1 MAKSV
6 LVVDDSALIRK
17 QLGSLL
23 DRAGYDVG
31 FAKNGK
37 EAVEFVEEVDFDAI
51 TMDINMP
58 VMDGLEAVKQIMH
71 IKPTPIVMVSSL
83 TQNEADITF
92 EALDLG
98 AVDYVAKPG
107 TITLNLRK
115 QEEEILSKIAMAV
128 TLPKSRLHIK
138 KTAHKKTKELL
149 TPKEVQKP
157 LPTKAQKLV
166 LIGASTGGPGLIETI
181 VTSLPV
187 NYPYPVCVVQHM
199 PENFTGVFAKRL
211 NKNAKVEVMEAK
223 AGETIK
229 PATAIIAKG
238 GWHLHFSK
246 KLTGE
251 LIVKLSPNTV
261 NHFFCPSVDEMFFSA
276 AKIFNAKNIL
286 AVELTGIG
294 DDGADGMLELRKNGA
309 NTIAESEETAV
320 VYGMP
325 KMAYERGGAVKK
337 LPFPK
342 IVDEILAYG
351 GI

>member
-1 MAKSV
+1 MAKAV

-17 QLGSLL
+17 QLGTIL

-31 FAKNGK
+31 FAKNGQ
-37 EAVEFVEEVDFDAI
+37 EAVEFLDEFDFDAI

-58 VMDGLEAVKQIMH
+58 VMDGLEATRVIMAK
-71 IKPTPIVMVSSL
+71 KPTPIVMVSSL

-107 TITLNLRK
+107 TITLDVRR
-115 QEEEILSKIAMAV
+115 QEEDILEKVAMA
-128 TLPKSRLHIK
+128 TSIPKSRLHIK
-138 KTAHKKTKELL
+138 KTAHRKAKELL
-149 TPKEVQKP
+149 QPKEEVSN
-157 LPTKAQKLV
+157 LPTKTTKLV

-181 VTSLPV
+181 LTLLPAD
-187 NYPYPVCVVQHM
+187 YPYPVCVVQHM

-211 NKNAKVEVMEAK
+211 DKNARVEVIEAK
-223 AGETIK
+223 AGELVK
-229 PATAIIAKG
+229 PGRAIVAKG

-246 KLTGE
+246 KITGE
-251 LIVKLSPNTV
+251 LFVKLSPNSM

-276 AKIFNAKNIL
+276 SKIFNPKNIL

-294 DDGADGMLELRKNGA
+294 DDGADGMVELRKKGA
-309 NTIAESEETAV
+309 YTIGESEESAV

-325 KMAYERGGAVKK
+325 KMAYERGGVVKQ
-337 LPFPK
+337 LPFDK
-342 IVDEILAYG
+342 IVDEILRYG
-351 GI
+351 SM